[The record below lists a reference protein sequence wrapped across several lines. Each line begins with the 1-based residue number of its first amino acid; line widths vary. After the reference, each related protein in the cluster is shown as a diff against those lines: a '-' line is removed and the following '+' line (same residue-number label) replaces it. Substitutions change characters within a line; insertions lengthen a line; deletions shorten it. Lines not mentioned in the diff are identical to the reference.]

1 MKKLSMDELHRISV
15 EQFREAEK
23 TPLVVVLD
31 NVRSQNNIGSV
42 FRTGDAFRIEKL
54 YLCGITARPPQ
65 RDIHKT
71 ALGAEDSVCWQ
82 YEEKTEDCVRALK
95 QQGYKV
101 YAVEQVDDSVMLN
114 QWKAPAEAKVAIILG
129 NEVDG
134 VQQELIPLCDGCI
147 EIPQFGTK
155 HSLNISCAASIVMWD
170 IFKQLKLR

>member
-1 MKKLSMDELHRISV
+1 MSMDELHRISV